1 MTVTVTL
8 SVKMTITHY
17 ACARFSLKPN
27 LREHF
32 LSEQTRIFNYF
43 GVYKKKRLR
52 TAIDHQDR

>member
-43 GVYKKKRLR
+43 GV
-52 TAIDHQDR
+52 